1 MEGDGKMITLEDVM
15 KMSGEDLNKACDD
28 KLNVME
34 EDIDNAIKSTKEYL
48 EVFLLLTNHVTTITT
63 LYRDEYDE
71 FLSDK
76 YFFLPKL
83 RNSISFVREDV
94 EGGRLSFC

>member
-34 EDIDNAIKSTKEYL
+34 EDIDNAIKSTK
-48 EVFLLLTNHVTTITT
+48 
-63 LYRDEYDE
+63 
-71 FLSDK
+71 
-76 YFFLPKL
+76 
-83 RNSISFVREDV
+83 
-94 EGGRLSFC
+94 